1 MTFVPEEQKLVG
13 HADREECTE
22 RLAQAVATGHLTER
36 EFGQRRDMALEA
48 RTQRALDLLTGD
60 LPPVPKPPEKRV
72 KIQVAGN
79 AYPFSAIRWIG
90 GILLGAAMTVLP
102 GPLWAAACGGF
113 GHAPGSGALPLL
125 TIMAG
130 VVVMAVS
137 AIAFSPD
144 GYDRPERREYY

>member
-1 MTFVPEEQKLVG
+1 MTYVPDEQKLVG

-36 EFGQRRDMALEA
+36 EFGQRRDTALEA
-48 RTQRALDLLTGD
+48 RVQRDLDLLTSD
-60 LPPVPKPPEKRV
+60 LPPVAKAPEKRV

-79 AYPFSAIRWIG
+79 AYPFSAIRWVG
-90 GILLGAAMTVLP
+90 GILLGAATIVLP

-113 GHAPGSGALPLL
+113 DHAPLKGAAPAL
-125 TIMAG
+125 IIVAG
-130 VVVMAVS
+130 VVVLIVS
-137 AIAFSPD
+137 AIAFAPD